1 MYLYRT
7 EPVSHIGDVQGKG
20 KGKGNEGGGG
30 PANNPC
36 DYIRCVRKW
45 LAQRPTERDER
56 TWSCFWALMR

>member
-1 MYLYRT
+1 MALESDARLLARA
-7 EPVSHIGDVQGKG
+7 EG
-20 KGKGNEGGGG
+20 EMRGGGG

-36 DYIRCVRKW
+36 DYIRSVRKW